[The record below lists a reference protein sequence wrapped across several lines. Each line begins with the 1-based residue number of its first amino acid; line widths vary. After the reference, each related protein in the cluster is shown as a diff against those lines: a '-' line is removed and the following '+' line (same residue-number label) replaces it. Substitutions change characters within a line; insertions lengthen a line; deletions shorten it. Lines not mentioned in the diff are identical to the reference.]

1 MNSFTGTCNLVKAPE
16 LRMTKTGKPVATI
29 RGAFNTTRKD
39 MNGEKVTL
47 YMNIVVWGDF
57 ANTCAQTLER
67 GDLIDVKGELQPR
80 EYVGRDGAKKLEVEI
95 HSSEIVFMQRQPKN
109 GTNRG
114 GRYNG
119 ADEEG
124 AYGESYLGDMEDV
137 SDEVD
142 LPF

>member
-1 MNSFTGTCNLVKAPE
+1 MNSFVGTCNLVKAPE

-57 ANTCAQTLER
+57 ANTCSQTLER
-67 GDLIDVKGELQPR
+67 GDLIAVKGELQPR
-80 EYVGRDGAKKLEVEI
+80 EYVGRDGTKKMEIEI
-95 HSSEIVFMQRQPKN
+95 HSSEIVFMQRQSQNRTGYSTEYNEPN
-109 GTNRG
+109 GGNAYTPH
-114 GRYNG
+114 YLNG
-119 ADEEG
+119 MEETDT
-124 AYGESYLGDMEDV
+124 E
-137 SDEVD
+137 D